1 MADERQNYLFCFLD
15 VLGFSNIVKT
25 RGLSD
30 LYADYRE
37 LIEAASNNTHDGLV
51 FSSWDGVPY
60 FGMERFESTYFS
72 DTIVLWGT
80 YHPRKLQSLCYMA
93 MEVMCRAIEIGLPLR
108 GSISA
113 GEAILDKS
121 QNHFLGRPVVNA
133 AEAEKVQRWIGVT
146 LSKEF
151 REAPFNAG
159 FSAACL
165 MPWERHL
172 KEGGLAA
179 VTPLVLDYPRW
190 WRKSRRSSLREAVTR
205 LDTDPNYSDI
215 YQNTLI
221 FCDYSEAN
229 PRWWEQHESYHERDA
244 QPYAQAGLRKSGA
257 AP

>member
-15 VLGFSNIVKT
+15 VLGFSNIVTT

-72 DTIVLWGT
+72 DTIVFWGT

-113 GEAILDKS
+113 GEAILDKN
-121 QNHFLGRPVVNA
+121 QNHFLGKPVVNA

-151 REAPFNAG
+151 RETPFNAG

-172 KEGGLAA
+172 KEDGLVA
-179 VTPLVLDYPRW
+179 VTPVVLDYPRW
-190 WRKSRRSSLREAVTR
+190 WRKSRRSSLQEAVKR
-205 LDTDPNYSDI
+205 LDTDSNYSDI
-215 YQNTLI
+215 YNNTLI
-221 FCDYSEAN
+221 FCDHSEAN
-229 PRWWEQHESYHERDA
+229 PKWWEQHESYKSRSEGEN
-244 QPYAQAGLRKSGA
+244 PAGGDLF
-257 AP
+257 